1 MDVWARFLF
10 FTFVLCT
17 QILLRSLNSIINN
30 YKLQLQIS
38 LEHRVEHVH
47 THVIHAVGLVL
58 LYKILYH

>member
-1 MDVWARFLF
+1 MSGPDFCFLLLCRFSEPE
-10 FTFVLCT
+10 
-17 QILLRSLNSIINN
+17 LRIN

>member
-10 FTFVLCT
+10 FYFCT
-17 QILLRSLNSIINN
+17 GTLYTHRFSELRTQN

>member
-1 MDVWARFLF
+1 MSGPDFCFLLLCRFSEPE
-10 FTFVLCT
+10 
-17 QILLRSLNSIINN
+17 LRIN

-38 LEHRVEHVH
+38 LEHRVEHTY